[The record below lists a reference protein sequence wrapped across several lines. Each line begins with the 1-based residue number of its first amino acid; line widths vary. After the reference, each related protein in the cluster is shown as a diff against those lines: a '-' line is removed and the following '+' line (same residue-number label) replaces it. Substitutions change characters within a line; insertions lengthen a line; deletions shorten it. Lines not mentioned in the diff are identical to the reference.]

1 MQPER
6 VILVN
11 GSRLLRDLLK
21 SVIKKFTD
29 FEIERELSEP
39 DELLSIIKETKAGWL
54 FIVLPPDESLPEDLV
69 TKLLLHN
76 PTLRIL
82 SFWTDGSHVNME
94 WLGRQ
99 RRDFTELTLE
109 ELAQLLHQ
117 ELWANAT
124 KEDHRVKDN

>member
-11 GSRLLRDLLK
+11 GSRLLRDLIK
-21 SVIKKFTD
+21 RVIKKYTD
-29 FEIERELSEP
+29 CEIERELSEL
-39 DELLSIIKETKAGWL
+39 DELPYIINTTKTGWL
-54 FIVLPPDESLPEDLV
+54 FVVLPPDESLPENLM
-69 TKLLLHN
+69 TELLLHH

-99 RRDFTELTLE
+99 RRDFTGLTLE
-109 ELAQLLHQ
+109 ELAHLLHQ
-117 ELWANAT
+117 EIWADTT
-124 KEDHRVKDN
+124 KADNQAGDN